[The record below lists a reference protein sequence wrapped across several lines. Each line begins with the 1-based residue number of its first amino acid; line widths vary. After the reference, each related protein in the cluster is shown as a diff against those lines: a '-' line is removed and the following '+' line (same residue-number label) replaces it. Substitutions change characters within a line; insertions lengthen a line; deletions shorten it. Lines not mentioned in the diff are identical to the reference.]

1 MKIYLI
7 SLLLLIFNIHPFIL
21 TAMNEKKTFVLEPL
35 PYAEDALA
43 PVISE
48 KTIQYHYGKH
58 LQTYINN
65 LNKLKAG
72 TPDDGKSLEEIILTS
87 DGALFNNAAQTWNH
101 QFYFNTFSPQA
112 KQKPEGDLAEAI
124 DRKWGSFEAFQEAF
138 EAAAAGVFGSGWTW
152 LVKNKKGELEI
163 VSTGNAANP
172 MTQGLKPLLTAD
184 VWEHAYYL
192 DYQNRRAEYLKNLWK
207 IVDWDTVEKRFC
219 S

>member
-1 MKIYLI
+1 
-7 SLLLLIFNIHPFIL
+7 
-21 TAMNEKKTFVLEPL
+21 MNEKKTFVLEPL